1 MARQTLFRSFRKGPK
16 VATRIKAE
24 PVKGM
29 VWSVGS
35 LSNGTANAYFERAEV
50 GTTVANGE
58 VSGSVAMIVNGDR
71 CYVSESQAASLAK
84 ALVEALIVRQR
95 IDAAPALALDE
106 GYLDVAPSTAAA
118 FASRL
123 MMGHTIPELEEGE

>member
-1 MARQTLFRSFRKGPK
+1 MATK
-16 VATRIKAE
+16 IKAD

-29 VWSVGS
+29 VRSVGS
-35 LSNGTANAYFERAEV
+35 VALTPTAAHAERAEAR
-50 GTTVANGE
+50 TRVADGC
-58 VSGSVAMIVNGDR
+58 VDGGIAVAVNGDWH
-71 CYVSESQAASLAK
+71 YISELKAAALAK

-106 GYLDVAPSTAAA
+106 SYLDVAPSTASS